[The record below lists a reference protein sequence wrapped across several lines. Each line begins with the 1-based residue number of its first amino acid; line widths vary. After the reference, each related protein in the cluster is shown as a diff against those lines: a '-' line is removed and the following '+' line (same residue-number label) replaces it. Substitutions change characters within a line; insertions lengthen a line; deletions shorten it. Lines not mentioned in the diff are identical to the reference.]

1 MTNKCWNCLHLC
13 TNYAEILRNNVEF
26 MRTVSGL
33 LEKVYSQFSVFD
45 TLFQMNIQLNRSAL
59 SYLGMSESWQAS

>member
-13 TNYAEILRNNVEF
+13 NNYAEILRNNVEF

>member
-1 MTNKCWNCLHLC
+1 
-13 TNYAEILRNNVEF
+13 